1 MVRNSENKNGAGF
14 PPEKP
19 HAASGTERAQSG
31 KHTKGAA
38 LFAALFWL
46 AVWQLGAWAVGHS
59 LLLPGP
65 AETAAQ
71 FVRLVLSAG
80 FWVRAG
86 FTALR
91 VLGGFVL
98 GSLAGCLLA
107 VLAAACPAARV
118 LLAPPVQLLKAAPVA
133 SFIILA
139 LLWVRSRWL
148 ALLISGCMALPILYT
163 ALLEG
168 ILQAGRGLLEMARVF
183 RLPPMRVLRAVWLP
197 HLLPYAAQSLRL
209 ALGLCWKSGIAAE
222 IIALPR
228 GSIGEAFY
236 AAKLALATG
245 ELFAWTAAVLLLS
258 AVCER
263 LLAAA
268 LNAAARRLGG
278 YAARPEAQPPAK
290 GGAAA

>member
-1 MVRNSENKNGAGF
+1 MARSSKYTKAGAG
-14 PPEKP
+14 
-19 HAASGTERAQSG
+19 ASGAG
-31 KHTKGAA
+31 

-46 AVWQLGAWAVGHS
+46 VVWQLGAWAVGHS

-65 AETAAQ
+65 AETAAR
-71 FVRLVLSAG
+71 FLRLVCGAG
-80 FWVRAG
+80 FWARVG
-86 FTALR
+86 VTALR
-91 VLGGFVL
+91 VLGGFAL
-98 GSLAGCLLA
+98 GSCAGCLLA
-107 VLAAACPAARV
+107 VAAAASPAARV
-118 LLAPPVQLLKAAPVA
+118 LLRVPVQLLKAAPVA

-168 ILQAGRGLLEMARVF
+168 IQQADRGLLEMARVF
-183 RLPPMRVLRAVWLP
+183 RLPPLRALRAVWLP
-197 HLLPYAAQSLRL
+197 QVLPYLAQGLRL

-236 AAKLALATG
+236 AAKLALATD

-258 AVCER
+258 AACER
-263 LLAAA
+263 LLGLA
-268 LNAAARRLGG
+268 LGIAARRLGG
-278 YAARPEAQPPAK
+278 
-290 GGAAA
+290 AAALPADPAGKGASSA